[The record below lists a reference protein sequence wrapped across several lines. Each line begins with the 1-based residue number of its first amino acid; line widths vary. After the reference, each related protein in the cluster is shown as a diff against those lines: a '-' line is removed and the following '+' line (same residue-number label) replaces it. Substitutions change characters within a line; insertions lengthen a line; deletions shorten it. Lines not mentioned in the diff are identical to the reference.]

1 MERMITANLQGVA
14 DLVIRRAQRQGFVV
28 PREVREVLAEA
39 GLSHSLWKDVVAVAR
54 PALTY
59 RQGRYYYQPPVSPRV
74 AREQSQQRS
83 IQRIVRQLIRRHK
96 SAAGEVERRGEER
109 IDFIQQV
116 KVRTEDQ
123 CEYTLLSRDLSATG
137 IRLIGTRRFL
147 GQKIHVLIPNPD
159 GAEPWDFLVRVLWTC
174 PVGEDL
180 IENGGTFLDVR
191 SQPPARQDHQ
201 EG

>member
-1 MERMITANLQGVA
+1 MDCMISANLQGVA

-59 RQGRYYYQPPVSPRV
+59 RQGRYYYQAPISPRV
-74 AREQSQQRS
+74 AQEQSQQRS
-83 IQRIVRQLIRRHK
+83 IQRIVRKLIRQHK
-96 SAAGEVERRGEER
+96 GATGAVERRGEER

-116 KVRTEDQ
+116 RVRTEDQ
-123 CEYTLLSRDLSATG
+123 HEYTLLSRDLSATG

-147 GQKIHVLIPNPD
+147 GQKVHVLIPNPD
-159 GAEPWDFLVRVLWTC
+159 GHESWDFLVRILWTC

-180 IENGGTFLDVR
+180 VENGGTFLEV
-191 SQPPARQDHQ
+191 SNLPVK
-201 EG
+201 